1 MIVYKFGGT
10 SVGSAERI
18 RGVVEVIREAPH
30 RPVVVVSALS
40 GVTDALSGLLPP
52 GPPLP
57 DEEVARGLDA
67 LRTRHRAVARALVP
81 PGEALDRLEAALVGV
96 LDRVQAILEG
106 GRSGVAGGSTAG
118 RGAISPPEARTLDAV
133 RAAGEDLSV
142 QLVSAALVEGGLPAL
157 PVDARRMVRT
167 DRRFGAA
174 IPLDEESYALSRE
187 ILLPLL
193 AEGRIP
199 VLQGYVGATAQGETT
214 TLGRGGSD
222 FTAALVGAAIDASE
236 VSIWTDV
243 DGIFSADPNQVP
255 GARVLPEMGFEE
267 AVELAWFGA
276 KVIHP
281 AAAKHAVARRVSLRI
296 RNTLHP
302 EAPGTLIRHDRR
314 ESPGVAAVAAR
325 GGVTLVKVRSRPM
338 FMAAGFLARVFEVLA
353 RHRLPVDLVAT
364 SHTSTA
370 LTLDG
375 SEDVGEVVEELRA
388 FAEVEVRTGLATVS
402 VVGRGLLE
410 RPGIVSRVFTALG
423 VTPVFLISQASD
435 VSLSLVLDQAHARDA
450 VTRLHTLVGEAE

>member
-18 RGVVEVIREAPH
+18 RGVVEVIRRAPH

-40 GVTDALSGLLPP
+40 GVTDALTALLPP
-52 GPPLP
+52 GRA
-57 DEEVARGLDA
+57 DEVADRVEA
-67 LRTRHRAVARALVP
+67 LRVRHLAVAWELVP
-81 PGEALDRLEAALVGV
+81 PGETLDLLEARLLGV
-96 LDRVQAILEG
+96 LHGVQTLLEG
-106 GRSGVAGGSTAG
+106 EQARGSPSDPG
-118 RGAISPPEARTLDAV
+118 NRTLDAV

-142 QLVSAALVEGGLPAL
+142 QLVSAALLEAGLPGL
-157 PVDARRMVRT
+157 PVDARRVVRT

-174 IPLDEESYALSRE
+174 IPLDEESYALARE

-193 AEGRIP
+193 DEGRIP
-199 VLQGYVGATAQGETT
+199 VLQGYVGATADGETT

-222 FTAALVGAAIDASE
+222 FTAALVGAAIDAQE
-236 VSIWTDV
+236 VTIWTDV
-243 DGIFSADPNQVP
+243 DGIFSADPNQVR
-255 GARVLPEMGFEE
+255 GARVLAEMGYEE

-296 RNTLHP
+296 RNTLNP

-325 GGVTLVKVRSRPM
+325 TGVALVKVRSRPL

-375 SEDVGEVVEELRA
+375 EEDVGNVVDELRA
-388 FAEVEVRTGLATVS
+388 FAEVEVHTGLATVS

-423 VTPVFLISQASD
+423 VTPVLLISQASD
-435 VSLSLVLDQAHARDA
+435 VSLSLVLDEAHARDV